1 MPRKLK
7 TYTTSAGFF
16 DLAIAAPSMKAA
28 LEAWGS
34 NSNLFQQG
42 FAKESDDPQ
51 IVADTMARP
60 GVVLRRAVGT
70 NGRFSEHAELPSSLP
85 ARPAT
90 RKPEKAP
97 TRKDKPPAS
106 RRIDEKTA
114 RQAAFAFEEE
124 QRRRERQAKKEEAE
138 WKRDQKRRDRAIAA
152 ARAALDKAEQDH
164 KARTASIEKA
174 RAALDRKQEAE
185 DARWKK
191 QRERLEE
198 ALRKAR
204 PPTHLRVVSNR

>member
-34 NSNLFQQG
+34 NSNLFHQG
-42 FAKESDDPQ
+42 FAKLSDDSD

-60 GVVLRRAVGT
+60 GVVLRRPVGT
-70 NGRFSEHAELPSSLP
+70 NGRFSEHAKLPSNLL
-85 ARPAT
+85 AGNAN
-90 RKPEKAP
+90 RKPEKVR
-97 TRKDKPPAS
+97 TRKDRAAS
-106 RRIDEKTA
+106 RRIDGKTA

-124 QRRRERQAKKEEAE
+124 QQRRERQTQKEEAARE
-138 WKRDQKRRDRAIAA
+138 RERKIRDHAIAA
-152 ARAALDKAEQDH
+152 ARAALEKAEQNH
-164 KARTASIEKA
+164 KAKTGNIEKA
-174 RAALDRKQEAE
+174 RSALDRKLEAE
-185 DARWKK
+185 KARWKK

-198 ALRKAR
+198 AIRKAR
-204 PPTHLRVVSNR
+204 SPTPLRLVSNR

>member
-34 NSNLFQQG
+34 NSNLFHQG
-42 FAKESDDPQ
+42 FAKLSDDPD

-60 GVVLRRAVGT
+60 GVVLRRPVGT
-70 NGRFSEHAELPSSLP
+70 NGRFSEHAKLPSNLL
-85 ARPAT
+85 AGNAN
-90 RKPEKAP
+90 RKPEKVR
-97 TRKDKPPAS
+97 TRKDRAAS

-124 QRRRERQAKKEEAE
+124 QQRRERQTQKE
-138 WKRDQKRRDRAIAA
+138 DA
-152 ARAALDKAEQDH
+152 ARERELATPSGGYMNNTLVGFVAPIYRRASLRITGCEVSPTAACSAFTLLDGPPE
-164 KARTASIEKA
+164 S
-174 RAALDRKQEAE
+174 
-185 DARWKK
+185 
-191 QRERLEE
+191 
-198 ALRKAR
+198 ALRVA
-204 PPTHLRVVSNR
+204 SQM

>member
-34 NSNLFQQG
+34 NSNLFHQG
-42 FAKESDDPQ
+42 FAKESDDPD

-60 GVVLRRAVGT
+60 GVVLRRPVGT
-70 NGRFSEHAELPSSLP
+70 NGRFSEDAELPSNFLAGH
-85 ARPAT
+85 ARP
-90 RKPEKAP
+90 KPEKAP
-97 TRKDKPPAS
+97 TRRNRPAS
-106 RRIDEKTA
+106 RRIDEKRA
-114 RQAAFAFEEE
+114 RQAAFEFEEE
-124 QRRRERQAKKEEAE
+124 QRRRERQAKREEAE
-138 WKRDQKRRDRAIAA
+138 WKREQERRGRAVAA

-164 KARTASIEKA
+164 KRRTDGIEKA
-174 RAALDRKQEAE
+174 RAALDRKLEAE
-185 DARWKK
+185 DARWQK

-198 ALRKAR
+198 ILRKAR
-204 PPTHLRVVSNR
+204 SPTHLRVVSNR

>member
-34 NSNLFQQG
+34 NSNLFHQG
-42 FAKESDDPQ
+42 FAKESDDPD

-60 GVVLRRAVGT
+60 GVVLRRPVGT
-70 NGRFSEHAELPSSLP
+70 NGRFSEHADLPSNLLAGNP
-85 ARPAT
+85 R

-97 TRKDKPPAS
+97 TRKDKPAS
-106 RRIDEKTA
+106 RRVDGKTA

-138 WKRDQKRRDRAIAA
+138 WKRDQKRRDRAVAA
-152 ARAALDKAEQDH
+152 ARAAFDKAEQDH

-174 RAALDRKQEAE
+174 RAALDKKLEAE
-185 DARWKK
+185 DARWRKH
-191 QRERLEE
+191 REKLEE

-204 PPTHLRVVSNR
+204 SPTHLRVVSNR

>member
-34 NSNLFQQG
+34 NSNLFHQG
-42 FAKESDDPQ
+42 FAKESDDPD

-60 GVVLRRAVGT
+60 GVVLRRPVGT
-70 NGRFSEHAELPSSLP
+70 NGRFSEHAELPSNLLAGQ
-85 ARPAT
+85 AR

-97 TRKDKPPAS
+97 TRRDKAAS
-106 RRIDEKTA
+106 RRVDEKTA

-138 WKRDQKRRDRAIAA
+138 WQLGQKRRDKAVAA
-152 ARAALDKAEQDH
+152 ARAALDKAEQNH
-164 KARTASIEKA
+164 KARTAGIDKA
-174 RAALDRKQEAE
+174 RAAIDKKREAE

-191 QRERLEE
+191 ERERLDE

-204 PPTHLRVVSNR
+204 SPIHLRVVSNR

>member
-34 NSNLFQQG
+34 NSNLFHQG
-42 FAKESDDPQ
+42 FAKLSDDPE

-60 GVVLRRAVGT
+60 GVVLRRPVGT
-70 NGRFSEHAELPSSLP
+70 NGRFSEHAELPGNLLAGH
-85 ARPAT
+85 AR
-90 RKPEKAP
+90 RKSEKAP
-97 TRKDKPPAS
+97 TRKDKPAS
-106 RRIDEKTA
+106 RGTDEKTA

-124 QRRRERQAKKEEAE
+124 QRRRERQVKKEEAE
-138 WKRDQKRRDRAIAA
+138 WKRDQKRRDRAVAA

-164 KARTASIEKA
+164 KARTAGIEKA
-174 RAALDRKQEAE
+174 RAALERKLEAE

-191 QRERLEE
+191 LRERLEE

-204 PPTHLRVVSNR
+204 SPTHLRVVSNR

>member
-34 NSNLFQQG
+34 SSNLFHQG
-42 FAKESDDPQ
+42 FARETDDPQ
-51 IVADTMARP
+51 IVADTMAKP
-60 GVVLRRAVGT
+60 GVVLRRPVGT
-70 NGRFSEHAELPSSLP
+70 NGRFSEGAELPSNFLAGN
-85 ARPAT
+85 AR

-97 TRKDKPPAS
+97 ARKEKPAS
-106 RRIDEKTA
+106 RRIDEKAA

-124 QRRRERQAKKEEAE
+124 QRRRERQARQEEAE

-152 ARAALDKAEQDH
+152 ARAALDKAEHDH

-174 RAALDRKQEAE
+174 RAALDRKLEAE

-191 QRERLEE
+191 LRERLEE

-204 PPTHLRVVSNR
+204 SPTHLRVVSNR

>member
-34 NSNLFQQG
+34 NSNLFHQG
-42 FAKESDDPQ
+42 FAKESDDPD

-60 GVVLRRAVGT
+60 GVVLRRPVGST
-70 NGRFSEHAELPSSLP
+70 GRFSEHAELPRNLP
-85 ARPAT
+85 AVNAR
-90 RKPEKAP
+90 RKAEKAP
-97 TRKDKPPAS
+97 TRKDKPAS

-124 QRRRERQAKKEEAE
+124 QRRRERQARKEEAARQQE
-138 WKRDQKRRDRAIAA
+138 RKRRDRAVAA
-152 ARAALDKAEQDH
+152 ARAALEQAERGH
-164 KARTASIEKA
+164 KARTAVIEKA
-174 RAALDRKQEAE
+174 RAAIDRKLEAE
-185 DARWKK
+185 NARWTK

-198 ALRKAR
+198 ALRKAHS
-204 PPTHLRVVSNR
+204 PIHLRVVSNR